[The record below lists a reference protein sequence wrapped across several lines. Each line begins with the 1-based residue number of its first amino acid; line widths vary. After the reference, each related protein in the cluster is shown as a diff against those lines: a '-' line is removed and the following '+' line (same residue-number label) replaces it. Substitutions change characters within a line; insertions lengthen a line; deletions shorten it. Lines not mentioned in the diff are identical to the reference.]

1 MASQVWIRQR
11 AEGRKIIINLTR
23 EQLGSLEK
31 GQSIQLVAGE
41 TPWSEDL
48 TSRNDEDQPLAIVEI
63 FIDTSGWH
71 SQDW

>member
-1 MASQVWIRQR
+1 MASQVWIRQG

-23 EQLGSLEK
+23 EQLGSLET

-63 FIDTSGWH
+63 FIDTQGWH